1 MTATVLIVDDEE
13 SPHIYAGEFL
23 RKHGYEVI
31 SAYTLEEARTH
42 LKHESADIILLD
54 IKLPDGYGPNLLEE
68 SLRLPMR
75 PPIILITAWGD
86 IETAVNAMKG
96 GAHDF
101 LQKPIKL
108 DQLLESVKRAEEL
121 VSMRRE
127 LLHLRKAQTQELDF
141 VVSKSQVMKYLLAQI
156 QRVANTS
163 VSLLLTG
170 ESGTGKDILAKATH
184 QMGIRKNKPFVA
196 INCPAIPSTLVESE
210 LFGHEKGAFSDANT
224 RKYGLMEVA
233 DGGILFL
240 DEISS
245 LPLELQ
251 AKLLRALE
259 DRSFRRVGGTQ
270 EIKVDV
276 QLITA
281 TNKDLETMIHENTFR
296 EDLYYRLKVVH
307 LHVPPLRERVED
319 IPDLVGLF
327 IRRNNASMGLNIKG
341 VTPRVMDQLMNYSWP
356 GNIRQLRHVIERA
369 MTFCDDELIDLA
381 HLPPELFPKHL

>member
-13 SPHIYAGEFL
+13 SPHIYAGAFL

-31 SAYTLEEARTH
+31 AAYTLEEARTN
-42 LKHESADIILLD
+42 LKNESADIILLD
-54 IKLPDGYGPNLLEE
+54 VKLPDGYGPNLLEE

-75 PPIILITAWGD
+75 PPIILMTAWGD

-101 LQKPIKL
+101 LQKPINL
-108 DQLLESVKRAEEL
+108 DQLLESVKRAEEI

-127 LLHLRKAQTQELDF
+127 LLHLRKAQIQELDF
-141 VVSKSQVMKYLLAQI
+141 IVSKSQIMKDLLAQI

-184 QMGIRKNKPFVA
+184 QMGTRKNKPFVA

-307 LHVPPLRERVED
+307 LHVPPYANGSK
-319 IPDLVGLF
+319 ISP
-327 IRRNNASMGLNIKG
+327 I
-341 VTPRVMDQLMNYSWP
+341 
-356 GNIRQLRHVIERA
+356 
-369 MTFCDDELIDLA
+369 
-381 HLPPELFPKHL
+381 

>member
-141 VVSKSQVMKYLLAQI
+141 VVSKSQVMKDLLAQI

-170 ESGTGKDILAKATH
+170 ESGTGKDIL
-184 QMGIRKNKPFVA
+184 G
-196 INCPAIPSTLVESE
+196 
-210 LFGHEKGAFSDANT
+210 
-224 RKYGLMEVA
+224 
-233 DGGILFL
+233 
-240 DEISS
+240 
-245 LPLELQ
+245 
-251 AKLLRALE
+251 
-259 DRSFRRVGGTQ
+259 
-270 EIKVDV
+270 
-276 QLITA
+276 
-281 TNKDLETMIHENTFR
+281 
-296 EDLYYRLKVVH
+296 
-307 LHVPPLRERVED
+307 
-319 IPDLVGLF
+319 
-327 IRRNNASMGLNIKG
+327 
-341 VTPRVMDQLMNYSWP
+341 
-356 GNIRQLRHVIERA
+356 
-369 MTFCDDELIDLA
+369 
-381 HLPPELFPKHL
+381 

>member
-13 SPHIYAGEFL
+13 SPHIYAGAFL

-31 SAYTLEEARTH
+31 AAYTLEEARTN
-42 LKHESADIILLD
+42 LKNESADIILLD
-54 IKLPDGYGPNLLEE
+54 VKLPDGYGPNLLEE

-75 PPIILITAWGD
+75 PPIILMTAWGD

-101 LQKPIKL
+101 LQKPINL
-108 DQLLESVKRAEEL
+108 DQLLESVKRAEEI

-127 LLHLRKAQTQELDF
+127 LLHLRKAQIQELDF
-141 VVSKSQVMKYLLAQI
+141 IVSKSQIMKDLLAQI

-184 QMGIRKNKPFVA
+184 QMGTRKNKPFVA
-196 INCPAIPSTLVESE
+196 INCPAIPITLVESE

-327 IRRNNASMGLNIKG
+327 IRHNNASMGLNING
-341 VTPRVMDQLMNYSWP
+341 VTPRVMEQLMSYSWP

-369 MTFCDDELIDLA
+369 MTFCDDELIDLI

>member
-13 SPHIYAGEFL
+13 SPHIYAGAFL

-31 SAYTLEEARTH
+31 AAYTLEEARTN
-42 LKHESADIILLD
+42 LKNESADIILLD
-54 IKLPDGYGPNLLEE
+54 VKLPDGYGPNLLEE

-75 PPIILITAWGD
+75 PHIILMTAWGD

-101 LQKPIKL
+101 LQKPINL
-108 DQLLESVKRAEEL
+108 DQLLESVKRAEEI

-127 LLHLRKAQTQELDF
+127 LLHLRKAQIQELDF
-141 VVSKSQVMKYLLAQI
+141 IVSKSQIMKDLLAQI

-184 QMGIRKNKPFVA
+184 QMGTRKNKPFVA
-196 INCPAIPSTLVESE
+196 INCPAIPITLVESE

-327 IRRNNASMGLNIKG
+327 IRHNNASMGLNING
-341 VTPRVMDQLMNYSWP
+341 VTPRVMEQLMSYSWP

-369 MTFCDDELIDLA
+369 MTFCDDELIDLI